1 MYVEYVTALSDYNI
15 KGRISKNFMSVFKDK
30 LEPAVCVER
39 VKANNY
45 KFRKNENLEIQ
56 TWWL

>member
-1 MYVEYVTALSDYNI
+1 MYVEYVTSLSDYDI
-15 KGRISKNFMSVFKDK
+15 KDKMSKRFMSVFKDK
-30 LEPAVCVER
+30 LEPSVCVER
-39 VKANNY
+39 VKAKNF